1 MSDADV
7 ESMIRDLTDYA
18 VNMVKSEKT
27 LEIQAKANSLA
38 EERILDILIP
48 AVKKPSA
55 SSEEKDENSEAFQNQ
70 KTREWMKE
78 KLKKGEMD
86 DKMIEFDSNAQ
97 NNIGMGLWSSRNG

>member
-1 MSDADV
+1 
-7 ESMIRDLTDYA
+7 
-18 VNMVKSEKT
+18 MVKTEKT
-27 LEIQAKANSLA
+27 QEIQAKANSLA

-97 NNIGMGLWSSRNG
+97 NNIGIQILGPLGMDDMGINISGNNGQYNA